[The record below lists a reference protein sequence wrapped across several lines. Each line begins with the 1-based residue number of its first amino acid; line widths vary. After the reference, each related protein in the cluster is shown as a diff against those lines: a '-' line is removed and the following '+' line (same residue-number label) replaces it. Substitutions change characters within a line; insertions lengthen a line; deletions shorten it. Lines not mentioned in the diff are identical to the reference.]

1 MNRAEAELKIRELSQ
16 QLNQHNH
23 SYYILNQSTISDF
36 EFDQLLAELQQ
47 LEQAFPD
54 LASDDSPTKRVGGD
68 ITKTFETVT
77 HQVPFLS
84 LSNSYSREDLVEFD
98 ERIRKT
104 IGSDFTYVCELKYDG
119 VAIGLTYE
127 NGRLVQAVT
136 RGDGER
142 GDVITNN
149 VKTINTIPLKL
160 QNGDWPE
167 RFEVRGEVFM
177 PLKSFEKLNQA
188 KQAELEDIG
197 LNEEEIR
204 ERLFKN
210 PRNAAAGTLKM
221 QVSSE
226 VAKRGLDC
234 FLYYVITDHEI
245 GNTHYENLAKAKIWG
260 FHVSES
266 IRACQS
272 IDEVFQFIDYWEN
285 KRSQLPF
292 DIDGVVI
299 KVNEYDKQKLLGAT
313 AKSPRWAI
321 AFKYKTQEA
330 QTVILSIDYQVGRTG
345 AITPVGNLKPVQLG
359 GTTVKRAS
367 LYNADYI
374 EKLDIRVGDVAFVE
388 KGGEIIPK
396 VTRVDAT
403 QRDLFSEPTQYAKF
417 CPECQTELIRKSGEA
432 LHYCP
437 NEEGCPPQIVGKI
450 IHFVS
455 RRALNIDSLGEK
467 TVKTLHD
474 AGFIKNYAD
483 LYLLNKEQIL
493 SLEGFK
499 EQSATNIL
507 QGIEDSKKQPFEKVL
522 FALGIRY
529 VGETVAKKLAI
540 YFQNIDRII
549 LATFEELLDVPEV
562 GEVIAK
568 SVFDF
573 FQKPFHI
580 HQIEQ
585 LKAHGLQTE
594 VNEDSSGKI
603 SSKLADKTFVVSGVF
618 SVFSRDELKKTIESH
633 GGKNVGSLSKSTSF
647 LVVGENMGPEKKKKA
662 ESLNIPMI
670 SEQEFLKMIE

>member
-1 MNRAEAELKIRELSQ
+1 MNRAEAELKIRSLSQ

-23 SYYILNQSTISDF
+23 AYYILNQPTISDH
-36 EFDQLLAELQQ
+36 EFDQKLEALQQ

-54 LASDDSPTKRVGGD
+54 LAEADSPTKRVGGD
-68 ITKTFETVT
+68 ITKSFETVT

-84 LSNSYSREDLVEFD
+84 LANSYSREDLVEFD
-98 ERIRKT
+98 DRIRKT
-104 IGSDFTYVCELKYDG
+104 IGSEFTYVCELKYDG

-127 NGRLVQAVT
+127 NGRLIQAIT

-160 QNGDWPE
+160 QDGDWPE

-177 PLKSFEKLNQA
+177 PLKSFEKLNQI
-188 KQAELEDIG
+188 KRAELEDIG
-197 LNEEEIR
+197 LNEDEIR

-221 QVSSE
+221 QDSSE

-234 FLYYVITDHEI
+234 FLYYVITEREI
-245 GNTHYENLAKAKIWG
+245 GETHHENLTKAKKWG
-260 FHVSES
+260 FHVSDS
-266 IRACQS
+266 IKACQS
-272 IDEVFQFIDYWEN
+272 MDEVFQFIDHWEN
-285 KRSQLPF
+285 KRAQLTF

-299 KVNEYDKQKLLGAT
+299 KVNEYNKQKILGAT

-330 QTVILSIDYQVGRTG
+330 LTTILSIDYQVGRTG

-374 EKLDIRVGDVAFVE
+374 EKLDIRVGDAAYVE

-396 VTRVDAT
+396 VTRVDASS
-403 QRDLFSEPTQYAKF
+403 RDLFSEPTQFATH
-417 CPECQTELIRKSGEA
+417 CPECNTELIRKAGEA

-455 RRALNIDSLGEK
+455 RRALNIDSMGEK
-467 TVKTLHD
+467 TVKTLYD
-474 AGFIKNYAD
+474 AGFIRNYTD
-483 LYLLNKEQIL
+483 LFLLNKSQIL

-499 EQSATNIL
+499 ELSATNIL
-507 QGIEDSKKQPFEKVL
+507 LGIEASKKQPFEKVL

-540 YFQNIDRII
+540 YFQNIDRI
-549 LATFEELLDVPEV
+549 AQASFEELKDVPEV

-573 FQKPFHI
+573 FQVEFHT
-580 HQIEQ
+580 HQIES
-585 LKAHGLQTE
+585 LKTYGLQTE
-594 VNEDSSGKI
+594 INEDSTGKI

-647 LVVGENMGPEKKKKA
+647 LVVGDNMGPEKKKKA
-662 ESLNIPMI
+662 ESFNIQMI
-670 SEQEFLKMIE
+670 SEQDFLKMIE

>member
-234 FLYYVITDHEI
+234 FLYYVITDREI
-245 GNTHYENLAKAKIWG
+245 GNTHYENLAKAKNWG
-260 FHVSES
+260 FHVSDS

-403 QRDLFSEPTQYAKF
+403 KRDLFSEPTQYAKF

-540 YFQNIDRII
+540 YFQNIDKII

-562 GEVIAK
+562 GEVIAR

-573 FQKPFHI
+573 FQQPFHI